1 MADFDLKKFDL
12 EHWWKMLAAAG
23 VAVSVASIAVKYPP
37 TIFIGLGVLS
47 AGIGEWINHPYQEQ
61 IGFNFKLTGHP
72 RSPRISGL
80 LLDGVGL
87 TMTVVGLVKLAL
99 A

>member
-1 MADFDLKKFDL
+1 MPDLDLKKFDL

-23 VAVSVASIAVKYPP
+23 IAVSIASIAVKYPP
-37 TIFIGLGVLS
+37 TIFVGLGLFA
-47 AGIGEWINHPYQEQ
+47 AGIGEWVNHPYQEK

-80 LLDGVGL
+80 LLDGAGL
-87 TMTVVGLVKLAL
+87 ILAFVGLVKLAL
-99 A
+99 S